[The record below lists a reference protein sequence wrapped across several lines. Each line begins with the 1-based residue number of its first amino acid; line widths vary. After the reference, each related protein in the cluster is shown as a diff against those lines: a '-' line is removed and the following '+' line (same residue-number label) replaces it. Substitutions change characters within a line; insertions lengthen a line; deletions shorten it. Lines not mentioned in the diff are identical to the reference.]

1 MAKRISQSAVNWA
14 ALAERVPAEQKAHL
28 AAFKIKSDNYLRR
41 VLANPPEPPKINWAV
56 YKQAVP
62 IPGMVDTFQ
71 KQYEAL
77 KIPYPADTQTALVE
91 SQWNQVKNA
100 IDAFIQESNANIASY
115 QKEINAT
122 KALLPYDQMTMEDFY
137 DAHPDL
143 ALDPIKKPTFWPHT
157 PEEQLDYVDP
167 EKQAQPT
174 TAAAAH

>member
-1 MAKRISQSAVNWA
+1 M
-14 ALAERVPAEQKAHL
+14 
-28 AAFKIKSDNYLRR
+28 
-41 VLANPPEPPKINWAV
+41 

-137 DAHPDL
+137 DA
-143 ALDPIKKPTFWPHT
+143 
-157 PEEQLDYVDP
+157 
-167 EKQAQPT
+167 
-174 TAAAAH
+174 